1 MSRALDWKPSARRD
15 LKRLAPEIRTRVVEA
30 MKHHAATGQGT
41 VRKLI
46 DVSPPEYR
54 LRVGDWRIRFA
65 VVSLGIEA
73 LERFVRR
80 EPLRRVHE
88 CVFGAL
94 ALESEP
100 VDPRL

>member
-1 MSRALDWKPSARRD
+1 VSRALDWKPSARRD

-41 VRKLI
+41 VRKLT

-65 VVSLGIEA
+65 VDPDDRQKLV
-73 LERFVRR
+73 V
-80 EPLRRVHE
+80 LRV
-88 CVFGAL
+88 L
-94 ALESEP
+94 
-100 VDPRL
+100 PRDKAYR